1 MIEIRVKSII
11 QTPQGCAL
19 LIGNEEKTF
28 IIHVSSG
35 IGMAI
40 SMLARDIHKVRP
52 LTHDL
57 IGNIMRGF
65 NVRLDKIVINDLRD
79 NTFFARIYLHSKNGS
94 YKRIIEI
101 DARPSDSIALAI
113 QQRAKMYVDETVFDQ
128 VEDIGKLF
136 EK

>member
-1 MIEIRVKSII
+1 MIEVRVKSII

-19 LIGNEEKTF
+19 LLGNDEKAF
-28 IIHVSSG
+28 IIHVSAG

-40 SMLARDIHKVRP
+40 SMLARDMQRARP

-57 IGNIMRGF
+57 IASILKGF
-65 NVRLDKIVINDLRD
+65 NAKLDRVVINDLRE
-79 NTFFARIYLHSKNGS
+79 NTFFARIYLHSENGK
-94 YKRIIEI
+94 YKKILEI

-113 QQRAKMYVDETVFDQ
+113 QQGAKIYVDEQVFDK
-128 VEDIGKLF
+128 VDDVGKLF

>member
-1 MIEIRVKSII
+1 MIEVRVKSII

-19 LIGNEEKTF
+19 LIGNEDKTF

-40 SMLARDIHKVRP
+40 SMLARDIKGVRP

-57 IGNIMRGF
+57 IGNILKGF
-65 NVRLDKIVINDLRD
+65 NVKLDRVVINDLRD
-79 NTFFARIYLHSKNGS
+79 NTFFARIYLYSENGK
-94 YKRIIEI
+94 YKRILEI
-101 DARPSDSIALAI
+101 DARPSDSIALAT
-113 QQRAKMYVDETVFDQ
+113 QQHAKIYVDDTVFDQ

>member
-1 MIEIRVKSII
+1 MIEVRVKSII
-11 QTPQGCAL
+11 QTPHGCAL

-40 SMLARDIHKVRP
+40 SMLARDIKRARP

-57 IGNIMRGF
+57 IGSILKGF
-65 NVRLDKIVINDLRD
+65 NVKLDKIVINDLRD
-79 NTFFARIYLHSKNGS
+79 NTFFARIYLYSEDGK
-94 YKRIIEI
+94 YKKIFEI
-101 DARPSDSIALAI
+101 DARPSDSIALAM
-113 QQRAKMYVDETVFDQ
+113 QQKARVYVDDKVIDQ

>member
-1 MIEIRVKSII
+1 MIEVSVKSII

-19 LIGNEEKTF
+19 LIGNEDKTF

-40 SMLARDIHKVRP
+40 SMLARDIKKVRP

-57 IGNIMRGF
+57 IGSILRGF
-65 NVRLDKIVINDLRD
+65 NVRLEKVVINDLRD
-79 NTFFARIYLHSKNGS
+79 NTFFARIYLHSENGK
-94 YKRIIEI
+94 YKRILEI

-113 QQRAKMYVDETVFDQ
+113 QQKAKIYIDEAVFDQ

>member
-40 SMLARDIHKVRP
+40 SMLARDIRRARP

-57 IGNIMRGF
+57 IGNILKGF
-65 NVRLDKIVINDLRD
+65 NMRLDRIVINDLRD
-79 NTFFARIYLHSKNGS
+79 NTFFARIYLHSENGD
-94 YKRIIEI
+94 YKRILEI

-113 QQRAKMYVDETVFDQ
+113 QQGAKMYVDESVLDQ
-128 VEDIGKLF
+128 VEDVGKLF